1 VISINVMLWIF
12 IVLFAIVGAIRGWAK
27 ELLVIFAVILALFT
41 INILE
46 SFVPFF
52 KTIIKTSSPESVFW
66 IHTGI
71 IAGMVFFGYQTPRL
85 QRLAESGRFVRSFL
99 LDTLV
104 GGLLG
109 AVNGYLIFGSIWYYM
124 NEVAYPFAVVTAP
137 DPTTL
142 AGVASINWISFLPP
156 SWLMGN
162 PAIYIAVAICF
173 ILVLVV
179 FI

>member
-1 VISINVMLWIF
+1 MISIHILLWIF

-27 ELLVIFAVILALFT
+27 ELLVVFAVILGLFS
-41 INILE
+41 INVLE

-52 KTIIKTSSPESVFW
+52 KTIMNSSSDASAFW

-71 IAGMVFFGYQTPRL
+71 IAGLVFFGYQTPKL
-85 QRLAESGRFVRSFL
+85 QRLVDSGRFVRNFL
-99 LDTLV
+99 QDTLV
-104 GGLLG
+104 GGILG
-109 AVNGYLIFGSIWYYM
+109 ALNGYLIFGTIWYYL
-124 NEVAYPFAVVTAP
+124 NEAGYPFTFVTAP

-142 AGVASINWISFLPP
+142 NGVAAINWIDFLPP

-162 PAIYIAVAICF
+162 PAIYVAVAICF

>member
-1 VISINVMLWIF
+1 MISIHVLLWIF
-12 IVLFAIVGAIRGWAK
+12 ILLFAIVGAIRGWAK
-27 ELLVIFAVILALFT
+27 ELLVTFAVILGLFS

-46 SFVPFF
+46 NHVAFF
-52 KTIIKTSSPESVFW
+52 KTIMDTSSDAAVFW

-71 IAGMVFFGYQTPRL
+71 IVGLVFFGYQTPRL
-85 QRLAESGRFVRSFL
+85 QRLADSGRFARNVL
-99 LDTLV
+99 QDTLI
-104 GGLLG
+104 GGILG
-109 AVNGYLIFGSIWYYM
+109 AVNGYLIFGSIWYYL
-124 NEVAYPFAVVTAP
+124 NAASYPFTFVTAP

-142 AGVASINWISFLPP
+142 NGVAAINWIEFLPP

-162 PAIYIAVAICF
+162 PAIYVAVAICF

>member
-1 VISINVMLWIF
+1 MISINVMLWIF
-12 IVLFAIVGAIRGWAK
+12 IALFAVVGAIRGWAK
-27 ELLVIFAVILALFT
+27 ELLVIFAVILALFS
-41 INILE
+41 INVFE
-46 SFVPFF
+46 NHVPFF
-52 KTIIKTSSPESVFW
+52 KSIMQTSSRESVFW

-71 IAGMVFFGYQTPRL
+71 IVIMVFFGYQTPRL
-85 QRLAESGRFVRSFL
+85 QRLVDSGRFVRSIL
-99 LDTLV
+99 IDTAV

-109 AVNGYLIFGSIWYYM
+109 AINGYLIFGSIWYYM

-142 AGVASINWISFLPP
+142 NGVASLNWISFLPP

-162 PAIYIAVAICF
+162 PAIYVAVVICF

>member
-1 VISINVMLWIF
+1 VISIHVMLWIF

-27 ELLVIFAVILALFT
+27 ELLVTFAVILALFS

-52 KTIIKTSSPESVFW
+52 KTIIQTSSDASAFW
-66 IHTGI
+66 IHTSI
-71 IAGMVFFGYQTPRL
+71 VACLVFFGYQTPKL

-109 AVNGYLIFGSIWYYM
+109 AVNGYLIFGTIWYYL
-124 NEVAYPFAVVTAP
+124 NAASYPFSYVTAP

-142 AGVASINWISFLPP
+142 NGVASINWIEFLPP
-156 SWLMGN
+156 SWLMAN
-162 PAIYIAVAICF
+162 PAIYVAVAICF

>member
-1 VISINVMLWIF
+1 MISIHVMLWIF

-27 ELLVIFAVILALFT
+27 ELLVTFAVILALFS
-41 INILE
+41 ISILE

-52 KTIIKTSSPESVFW
+52 KTIIQTSSDAAVFW

-71 IAGMVFFGYQTPRL
+71 VAGLVFFGYQTPRL
-85 QRLAESGRFVRSFL
+85 QRLVESGRFIRSFL
-99 LDTLV
+99 LDTTV

-109 AVNGYLIFGSIWYYM
+109 ALNGYLIFGTIWYYL
-124 NEVAYPFAVVTAP
+124 NTAGYPFTYVTAP
-137 DPTTL
+137 DPITL
-142 AGVASINWISFLPP
+142 NGVAAINWIEYLPP

-162 PAIYIAVAICF
+162 PAIYVAVAICF